1 MVSNLFPPS
10 PKFEMLEEAH
20 MWLLYA
26 VWGLIWIAI
35 TMWEIANN
43 IDPTL
48 STIIAV
54 GGVLIGLLV
63 EILISL
69 SE

>member
-1 MVSNLFPPS
+1 
-10 PKFEMLEEAH
+10 